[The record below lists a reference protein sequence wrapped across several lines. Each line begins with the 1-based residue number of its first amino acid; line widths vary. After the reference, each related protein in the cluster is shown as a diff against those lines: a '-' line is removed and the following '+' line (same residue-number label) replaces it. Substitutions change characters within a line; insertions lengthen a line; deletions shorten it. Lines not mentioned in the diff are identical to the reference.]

1 MVLWMTHHLTL
12 VRMAIITK
20 FTINKCW
27 SGCGENGTLLQWWEY
42 ELIKPL
48 WRSMHAWVLSCFS
61 CVWLWDSMDYSPPG
75 SSVHGILQSRML
87 ERVSM
92 TSSRGSCWPRNWT
105 CVSCIYCIAGRFF
118 TTEPPRKPG
127 EQCRGSL
134 KKLTIELPWDPA
146 VLLLGIYPE
155 KTIIQKDICAPMFIS
170 ALFTIARIWNQPK
183 CASTEEWMNKM
194 WYLYTMEYYSA
205 IKNEIC
211 CLGQYQWI

>member
-1 MVLWMTHHLTL
+1 MLERVWRKWNPFAMVGIWIDK
-12 VRMAIITK
+12 A
-20 FTINKCW
+20 TIEKYACM
-27 SGCGENGTLLQWWEY
+27 GAKLLQ
-42 ELIKPL
+42 LCL
-48 WRSMHAWVLSCFS
+48 T
-61 CVWLWDSMDYSPPG
+61 LWDSMDYSPPG

-134 KKLTIELPWDPA
+134 KKLKIELPWDPA

-155 KTIIQKDICAPMFIS
+155 KTIIQKDICSPMFNS

-183 CASTEEWMNKM
+183 CPSTE
-194 WYLYTMEYYSA
+194 
-205 IKNEIC
+205 
-211 CLGQYQWI
+211 